1 MDSMTL
7 IAVASAVTAGITI
20 GVGCFGPAM
29 GQGRAVSTALS
40 AIAQQ
45 PDAAPTQ
52 AINFLVLVWLLQRYL
67 YKPVLAA
74 IAARE
79 QKIAAT
85 IKDADTQEGKAK
97 AAGEELRKRNEA
109 FDQERNGL
117 MQQATQA
124 GATERERLF
133 ESARRDSALL
143 RVKLAQALD
152 AERAQQLSVRTR
164 AEVFALARKA
174 LHELAGVGLED
185 RMVELLIERL
195 RALPEP
201 QRLAL
206 SGTPAAQAQVALV
219 RSADDPSAP
228 GRSKLEAA
236 IHERLGAGVVV
247 RFETVPELICGLEIS
262 VAGQKLPWSVA
273 DYLSTLAGDVA
284 ALSAAQVTAP
294 IEAPAHAL

>member
-1 MDSMTL
+1 VL
-7 IAVASAVTAGITI
+7 IDWFTVCA
-20 GVGCFGPAM
+20 
-29 GQGRAVSTALS
+29 
-40 AIAQQ
+40 
-45 PDAAPTQ
+45 Q

-152 AERAQQLSVRTR
+152 AERAQLAQQLSVRTR